1 MQPMLAKLPSL
12 LLASKSKSSTG
23 TCSTR
28 RDKPE
33 TFSSTSR
40 ASSAARPPSSQS
52 IASSAS
58 FTHRRIRDDD
68 GLSASGKATSAQPST
83 SNNQETHD
91 APLKQPLR
99 PPGLKKKKKK
109 PAPQLSAL
117 EEVHRRKKMFSK
129 WIKTAAAT
137 ATEPSASPCSTPS
150 TETVSIGTG
159 VMLPPIHQRLTAVH
173 GPEAGDIAPEM
184 LAETC
189 EAVDSDDFRLP
200 PIEHHSTAH
209 EWEFLRPYESSTKAT
224 SGDQATAAD
233 LAPDLEDSLDE
244 DEVNN
249 LLNWTDTLLSPS
261 ALDELTTLDDD
272 DFDLR

>member
-28 RDKPE
+28 RNKPE
-33 TFSSTSR
+33 TSSSTSR

-52 IASSAS
+52 ISSSAS
-58 FTHRRIRDDD
+58 STHRRIRDDD
-68 GLSASGKATSAQPST
+68 SSPASGKATPAQPNT
-83 SNNQETHD
+83 NNNQETHD

-129 WIKTAAAT
+129 WIKTAAVA
-137 ATEPSASPCSTPS
+137 ATEPS
-150 TETVSIGTG
+150 TETASTGTG
-159 VMLPPIHQRLTAVH
+159 VMLPPIHQRPTAVH
-173 GPEAGDIAPEM
+173 GPETGDIAPEM
-184 LAETC
+184 LTETC
-189 EAVDSDDFRLP
+189 EPADSDNFRLP

-209 EWEFLRPYESSTKAT
+209 EWEFLRPYEPSTKAT

-233 LAPDLEDSLDE
+233 LAPNLEDSLDE

-249 LLNWTDTLLSPS
+249 LLNWTDTLLSPN

-272 DFDLR
+272 DDLDLR